1 MLNGDF
7 IFAPRDLSEPY
18 NRGHSFFKIG
28 VFLAIGIPVIASPIP
43 SYKELVSGDKCGK
56 KLCFSK
62 DDFRNT
68 IKELYNNREKLKAWS
83 RNAKLVMKKYTTLE
97 ISKKYFKI
105 FKKISR

>member
-1 MLNGDF
+1 M
-7 IFAPRDLSEPY
+7 R
-18 NRGHSFFKIG
+18 
-28 VFLAIGIPVIASPIP
+28 
-43 SYKELVSGDKCGK
+43 

-97 ISKKYFKI
+97 ISKNILKSLKNF
-105 FKKISR
+105 